1 MKTTRLNLARLLNDE
16 HIEYISDLCQAFKG
30 SPKDK
35 LNLAK
40 ELSNLETQLTRER
53 EAFLFIR
60 KSVYT
65 AEILKSAKELSET
78 YRGLQL
84 ALKASLRHFDESKR
98 LAAQRIQGA
107 IDVSGHISRFNFT
120 DKTSMVCSLTDL
132 AQNNLLADF
141 EILDLNHWISEL
153 SVRNRNYIQLEENRK
168 QERSLQTKLRMKQVR
183 TETDKTYLILF
194 NRIDALILVNGSKK
208 YEKLVIQLNTITKFY
223 KDNITRR
230 FEKKAKYK
238 AVENNDPVT

>member
-1 MKTTRLNLARLLNDE
+1 MKTTRLNLARLLNEE
-16 HIEYISDLCQAFKG
+16 HIEYISDLCQVFKG
-30 SPKDK
+30 LPTDK

-84 ALKASLRHFDESKR
+84 ALNASLRHFDENKR

-107 IDVSGHISRFNFT
+107 IDISGHISRKNFSG
-120 DKTSMVCSLTDL
+120 KTSAVSSITDL
-132 AQNNLLADF
+132 AQSNLLADF
-141 EILDLNHWISEL
+141 EILDLSYWITEL

-230 FEKKAKYK
+230 LEKKAKYK